1 MLRWH
6 AEAADA
12 RHQNV
17 TFAGEAVAMKR
28 SVAVIGVLAL
38 VLAACGAQTP
48 DVASPTPVV
57 NGVAPETQENAPEP
71 TRTAPPTPD
80 AARFAVRAAYIDA
93 MCPIFLDI
101 LVLDPRLAAMRA
113 DGAAPTE
120 ILTDATEVE
129 AVTADLRGVLNDL
142 NTVPNWTPGQLLR
155 HELIGA
161 LHNIRV
167 ALVGVADEIDGPD
180 AADRLAGIPYIA
192 SRQMDQAMIQA
203 ASAGLSCDGYE

>member
-1 MLRWH
+1 MMPWH
-6 AEAADA
+6 AKVADA

-17 TFAGEAVAMKR
+17 TFAGEPVVMTR

-38 VLAACGAQTP
+38 VLAACGGQTP
-48 DVASPTPVV
+48 DVTSPTPVV
-57 NGVAPETQENAPEP
+57 SEVAPETQEVAPE
-71 TRTAPPTPD
+71 RAAPPTPD
-80 AARFAVRAAYIDA
+80 ATRFAVRAAYIEA

-113 DGAAPTE
+113 DGAVPTE

-129 AVTADLRGVLNDL
+129 AVTDDLRAVLNDL

-161 LHNIRV
+161 LHEIRV
-167 ALVGVADEIDGPD
+167 ALAGVADEIDGPN
-180 AADRLAGIPYIA
+180 AAERLAGLPYIA

-203 ASAGLSCDGYE
+203 AGAGLSCDGYE

>member
-1 MLRWH
+1 M
-6 AEAADA
+6 A
-12 RHQNV
+12 
-17 TFAGEAVAMKR
+17 R

-38 VLAACGAQTP
+38 VLAACGGQTP

-57 NGVAPETQENAPEP
+57 SEVAPETQETAPE
-71 TRTAPPTPD
+71 RTAPPTPD

-113 DGAAPTE
+113 DGAVPTE

-129 AVTADLRGVLNDL
+129 AVTDDLRAVLNDL

-161 LHNIRV
+161 LHDIRV
-167 ALVGVADEIDGPD
+167 ALAGVADEIDGPN
-180 AADRLAGIPYIA
+180 AAERLASLPYIA